1 MRESVTR
8 TTGPWSNPT
17 VPVRTPRRG
26 AEEVETD
33 SRMEGVMLKFDPD
46 CCVVVVSGV
55 RGCESKEGTC
65 DSCMDLQEYMEVY
78 EGDE

>member
-1 MRESVTR
+1 
-8 TTGPWSNPT
+8 
-17 VPVRTPRRG
+17 
-26 AEEVETD
+26 
-33 SRMEGVMLKFDPD
+33 MLKFDPD